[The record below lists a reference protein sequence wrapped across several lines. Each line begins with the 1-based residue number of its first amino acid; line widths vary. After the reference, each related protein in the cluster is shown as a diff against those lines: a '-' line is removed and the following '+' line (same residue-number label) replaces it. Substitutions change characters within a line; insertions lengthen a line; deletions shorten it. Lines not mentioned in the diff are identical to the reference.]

1 MRKPLLATAAIT
13 LVLVCMAPTAHS
25 ADIFVTLTSAADAD
39 ELVRSDYTLLAR
51 QRLVSWLTIRGH
63 RLFGQGSEWA
73 ERDALRFV
81 LDGRL
86 ETDFSRRVL
95 ATSEDVR
102 EREAVDLVLQRAY
115 LHVSPVEELTI
126 RLGRLLVHHPVSSMD
141 IDGFSFLVSSD
152 PLGEGGWTWNG
163 QLDLGREIRLE
174 TLGLSSDLFDLPGSR
189 WNAFSDEQPEST
201 WVSQASFGLT
211 NRRFALALG
220 HQLRLRHD
228 DLIGHSSGFGAHLN
242 LVPIAAHL
250 RACLDHVRGDPTRM
264 DATVSAPI
272 GVLDSTLH
280 LGWRLN
286 RPTFDGDSIFN
297 VFNLSPSV
305 RWRLVWELQPNPDLR
320 FSLAGHLTGYE
331 TQGDTPWLGG
341 LHGSAEETA
350 AGGTSQAWLQL
361 LPTLLLNVNLSI
373 ESGTKGLFVFE
384 NVGTQW
390 NVSPQSLSLALTVRH
405 TYREAESASRWH
417 GHQLG
422 GRVEGSF
429 QLSSFGNAALWT
441 EVVDDFRFGPVLS
454 AMAVVQFDLGPF

>member
-1 MRKPLLATAAIT
+1 MRNPLLPTAAMT
-13 LVLVCMAPTAHS
+13 LVLVCMAPSAHS

-39 ELVRSDYTLLAR
+39 ELVRSDYSSLVR

-73 ERDALRFV
+73 ERDAMRFV

-102 EREAVDLVLQRAY
+102 EHEAVDLVLQRAY
-115 LHVSPVEELTI
+115 LHVSPVEALTL
-126 RLGRLLVHHPVSSMD
+126 RLGRLLVHHPVSPMD
-141 IDGFSFLVSSD
+141 IDGFSFLVSSE

-163 QLDLGREIRLE
+163 QLDLGREVRLE
-174 TLGLSSDLFDLPGSR
+174 TLGLGSDLFDLPGSR
-189 WNAFSDEQPEST
+189 WRTFSDEEPQST
-201 WVSQASFGLT
+201 WVSQASFGLA
-211 NRRFALALG
+211 NHHLALALG

-228 DLIGHSSGFGAHLN
+228 DLIGHFTGFGAHLD
-242 LVPIAAHL
+242 LVPVVAHL
-250 RACLDHVRGDPTRM
+250 RACLDHVRGEPTRM
-264 DATVSAPI
+264 DATVSVPI
-272 GVLDSTLH
+272 NVLDSSVH
-280 LGWRLN
+280 LGWHLS

-305 RWRLVWELQPNPDLR
+305 RWRLVWEFQPHPDLR

-331 TQGDTPWLGG
+331 TQGDTAWLGG
-341 LHGSAEETA
+341 LDGSAEETA

-361 LPTLLLNVNLSI
+361 VPALLLNLNIGI
-373 ESGTKGLFVFE
+373 ESGTSGLFVFE
-384 NVGTQW
+384 NIGTQW
-390 NVSPQSLSLALTVRH
+390 NVSPQSLSLAFAIRH
-405 TYREAESASRWH
+405 TYREADNASRWH

-429 QLSSFGNAALWT
+429 QLSSFGRAALWT
-441 EVVDDFRFGPVLS
+441 EVVDDFRIGPVLS
-454 AMAVVQFDLGPF
+454 AMALVQFDLGPF